1 MAHGVAALGLGAPES
16 GLGGGGGGGGP
27 MELIMTA
34 ASVQTFRQTDVSA
47 AQLAVDPR
55 LPLDRA
61 CAHPRIAR
69 KV

>member
-1 MAHGVAALGLGAPES
+1 MTHAAAVLALGAPES

-27 MELIMTA
+27 MELIITA

-55 LPLDRA
+55 RSIEHVPSPA
-61 CAHPRIAR
+61 
-69 KV
+69 